1 MTTNSSAAPAPI
13 QSQSATPTAAPE
25 PTAPNS
31 QQNHL
36 RLQIALC
43 LTSFLTSFMGSSL
56 NVAMPF
62 IARDFLCA
70 PENVTWMIS
79 GFTAAT
85 SSFLLSASALADRF
99 GYLKIYQFGAVF
111 TGLLSLAVA
120 LSPNLL
126 TCVIMRTLQGVSIS
140 LVFCT
145 AVALLSQRLPKS
157 QRALAIAYNTA
168 AVYSGLTCSP
178 ILAGVLVDTLGW
190 QSMFY
195 ITVVGLLFAFYLS
208 RSEAYDRPYS
218 SHLPIW
224 RMLFSF
230 VIGMVTLLSISGY
243 TTNPLLLNSVYLGL
257 FLVGGFILMEYK
269 TQAPLLPIKFIL
281 GNRILT
287 FALLAVLFHY
297 LASFSYTLL
306 LAMHLQLIIGYNA
319 ATTGVTL
326 VVQPI
331 LMVLF
336 SVIAGKLTHRYGPQY
351 VNLVGLILCTA
362 GNCVLLG
369 LDPQSNIGLVF
380 LSQVL
385 CGTGFGLF
393 SAPNAVIIMNSVQPQ
408 YYALTS
414 AVQAISRTVGQA
426 LSTAIFTALLHYVIH
441 AETGTTLYVN
451 ELSTSIHI
459 SVLISLGSYTFAT
472 FFCFCCFIARM
483 REKRNQN
490 TEATEA
496 TEAKE
501 NQKGL

>member
-1 MTTNSSAAPAPI
+1 MTKISSAAPDQE
-13 QSQSATPTAAPE
+13 QSQNIPANNSATLAASF
-25 PTAPNS
+25 TSNSCPN
-31 QQNHL
+31 HI

-43 LTSFLTSFMGSSL
+43 MTSFLTAFMGSSL

-62 IARDFLCA
+62 IASDFLCA

-79 GFTAAT
+79 GFTAAS

-99 GYLKIYQFGAVF
+99 GYLKIYQIGAVI

-126 TCVIMRTLQGVSIS
+126 TCVMMRILQGMSIA

-168 AVYSGLTCSP
+168 SVYSGLTCSP
-178 ILAGVLVDTLGW
+178 ILAGVLVDTIGW

-195 ITVVGLLFAFYLS
+195 ITVVGLLFAFFLS
-208 RSEAYDRPYS
+208 RSEEYDRPYS
-218 SHLPIW
+218 NHLPIW

-230 VIGMVTLLSISGY
+230 AIGMVTLLSISGY
-243 TTNPLLLNSVYLGL
+243 TTNLLLLNSLYLGL
-257 FLVGGFILMEYK
+257 FLVGGFLIMEYK
-269 TQAPLLPIKFIL
+269 ARTPLLPIKFIIS
-281 GNRILT
+281 NRILT
-287 FALLAVLFHY
+287 FALLAALFHY

-306 LAMHLQLIIGYNA
+306 LAMHLQLIIGYNS
-319 ATTGVTL
+319 ATTGLIL

-336 SVIAGKLTHRYGPQY
+336 SVIAGKLTHRYGQQY
-351 VNLVGLILCTA
+351 VNLIGLLFCTA
-362 GNCVLLG
+362 GNCVLLE
-369 LDPQSNIGLVF
+369 LEPQSSIGIIF
-380 LSQVL
+380 LSQIL

-393 SAPNAVIIMNSVQPQ
+393 SAPNAVIVMNSVQAQ

-414 AVQAISRTVGQA
+414 AIQAISRTVGQA

-441 AETGTTLYVN
+441 AEMGTARYIS
-451 ELSTSIHI
+451 ELSASIHI
-459 SVLISLGSYTFAT
+459 SVLISLASYTLAT
-472 FFCFCCFIARM
+472 IFCLCCFMARIH
-483 REKRNQN
+483 EKRNPKQ
-490 TEATEA
+490 
-496 TEAKE
+496 
-501 NQKGL
+501 GI